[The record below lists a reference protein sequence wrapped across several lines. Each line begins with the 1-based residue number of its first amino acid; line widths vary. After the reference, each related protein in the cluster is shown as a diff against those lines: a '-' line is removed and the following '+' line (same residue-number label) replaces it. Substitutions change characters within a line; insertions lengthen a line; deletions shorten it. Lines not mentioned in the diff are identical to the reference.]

1 MEVFETMNS
10 AVPVGEK
17 RRYTRT
23 SIELPVVVQG
33 MASPRSLIRGHCLDL
48 SEAGAGGILTGVLKP
63 GQVVLM
69 ELVLAADRPV
79 QVNARVRHV
88 SRLHCGFEFLAPDH
102 EVIGHIRAACQGVQ

>member
-1 MEVFETMNS
+1 MEVPEAMDSSIPGT
-10 AVPVGEK
+10 EK
-17 RRYTRT
+17 RRHTRT

-33 MASPRSLIRGHCLDL
+33 MSPHSQIRGHCLDL

-69 ELVLAADRPV
+69 ELVLAADCPV

-102 EVIGHIRAACQGVQ
+102 EVVGHIRAACQSVQ